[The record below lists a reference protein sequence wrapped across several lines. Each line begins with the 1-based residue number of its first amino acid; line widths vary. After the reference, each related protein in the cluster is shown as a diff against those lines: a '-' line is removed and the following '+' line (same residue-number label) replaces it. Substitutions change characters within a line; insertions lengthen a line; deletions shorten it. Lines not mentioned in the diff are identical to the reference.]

1 VRLIVPLTLLL
12 ILLILILLLRAVVAP
27 LYLIATVILSYFATL
42 GLSYLI
48 FLYVFDSP
56 GVDPGYATFLFLF
69 AVALGVDY
77 NIFLVSR
84 IREEADAMPMRPA
97 VLRALETTGGV
108 ITSAGLI
115 LAGTFLVLMTLPL
128 EARFQLGF
136 GVALG
141 VLIDTFVVRTLLV
154 PALAVWIGDR
164 SWWPGRVPDHAAPP
178 SE

>member
-1 VRLIVPLTLLL
+1 MQYQPQYAGSRNFSAA
-12 ILLILILLLRAVVAP
+12 R
-27 LYLIATVILSYFATL
+27 ATVDARAGFIVRTYLHLVAAVFAFV
-42 GLSYLI
+42 
-48 FLYVFDSP
+48 FL
-56 GVDPGYATFLFLF
+56 
-69 AVALGVDY
+69 VALGVDY

-128 EARFQLGF
+128 EALFQLGF

>member
-1 VRLIVPLTLLL
+1 
-12 ILLILILLLRAVVAP
+12 
-27 LYLIATVILSYFATL
+27 
-42 GLSYLI
+42 
-48 FLYVFDSP
+48 
-56 GVDPGYATFLFLF
+56 
-69 AVALGVDY
+69 
-77 NIFLVSR
+77 
-84 IREEADAMPMRPA
+84 MPMRPA

-128 EARFQLGF
+128 EALFQLGF

-154 PALAVWIGDR
+154 PALAVWVGDR